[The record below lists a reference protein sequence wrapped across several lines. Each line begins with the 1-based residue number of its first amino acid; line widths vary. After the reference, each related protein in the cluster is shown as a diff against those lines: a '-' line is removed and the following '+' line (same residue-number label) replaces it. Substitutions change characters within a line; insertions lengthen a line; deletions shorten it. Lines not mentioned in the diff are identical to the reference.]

1 MGGGDGAGTGRAG
14 GADGAD
20 GSDGLDGASS
30 TGSTGK
36 PDSADGGAAMTASGP
51 ADQAGPTASQRSTT
65 RTFRPGPGF
74 AVAVAITALVI
85 VLMLAAAV
93 AAALGARGASGVL
106 GGIALVAVGAG
117 LLALLRLPARSL
129 VVNAPRLRLERNRA
143 RFARRR
149 TRDAHDAR
157 DTRDPSGTGRRAG
170 HDSSGTGGAAM
181 PGGDLAVPLTVP
193 GTDIAIPESTG
204 RRELTTLDVVSGPFS
219 TALAASTIGRV
230 ADERL
235 AGTTAGEGLARVTQL
250 LAGSLGFL
258 LMALGL
264 ASILRQVLS

>member
-1 MGGGDGAGTGRAG
+1 
-14 GADGAD
+14 
-20 GSDGLDGASS
+20 
-30 TGSTGK
+30 
-36 PDSADGGAAMTASGP
+36 MTASGP

-65 RTFRPGPGF
+65 RIFRPGPGF
-74 AVAVAITALVI
+74 AVAVAITALVV

-93 AAALGARGASGVL
+93 AAALGARGTSGVL

-117 LLALLRLPARSL
+117 LLALLRVPARSL

-149 TRDAHDAR
+149 SRDARDAR
-157 DTRDPSGTGRRAG
+157 DTRDPSGTGRRTG
-170 HDSSGTGGAAM
+170 HDSPGTGGAAT
-181 PGGDLAVPLTVP
+181 PGRDLALALTVP

-219 TALAASTIGRV
+219 TALATSTIGRV

-235 AGTTAGEGLARVTQL
+235 AGTTAGEGLARVAQL